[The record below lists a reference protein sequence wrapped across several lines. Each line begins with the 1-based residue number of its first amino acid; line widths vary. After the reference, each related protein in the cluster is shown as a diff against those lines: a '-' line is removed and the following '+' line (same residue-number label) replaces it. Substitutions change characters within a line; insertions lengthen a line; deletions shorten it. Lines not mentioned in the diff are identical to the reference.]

1 MQWNPNPKVVGASV
15 IGFALVAGAYTISN
29 LGKPSVMEQ
38 QQATMSAATPAARVA
53 IAVTDN
59 DANGIEDWRDE
70 FVTAK
75 PIILNQASSTYNL
88 PESLTGQMS
97 LNLIQNIVD
106 AKSYGAFGHTQEDI
120 ISDTVDGLIKKVDD
134 GRLYDT
140 PDISIITDWTDQD
153 VRNYA
158 NTVAAT
164 IIRYNNPDLAGELE
178 IMNDVVRNQ
187 NTARLPELQAIADIY
202 KHYLED
208 TLKIPVPAIF
218 TKEHLDLIN
227 TYQAINTDI
236 AAMAQVVDDPVVTL
250 LRLKRYQDDAT
261 GFALSLQNMYFAFE
275 PFYTLFTVEDPAVL
289 FVVFSPDYKI

>member
-1 MQWNPNPKVVGASV
+1 MQWNLNPKVVGASV

-29 LGKPSVMEQ
+29 LGKPSVLEQ
-38 QQATMSAATPAARVA
+38 QQAATPADEPAARVA
-53 IAVTDN
+53 IAVTDS

-75 PIILNQASSTYNL
+75 PIVLNQASSTYTL
-88 PESLTGQMS
+88 PDSLTGQMS

-106 AKSYGAFGHTQEDI
+106 AKSYGAFGHSQEEI
-120 ISDTVDGLIKKVDD
+120 ISDTVDVLVKKVDT

-140 PDISIITDWTDQD
+140 PDITIMTDWNDQD
-153 VRNYA
+153 IRNYA

-164 IIRYNNPDLAGELE
+164 IMRYNNADLEGELD
-178 IMNDVVRNQ
+178 ILSDIVKNQ
-187 NTARLPELQAIADIY
+187 DTARLPELRSIADIY

-227 TYQAINTDI
+227 TYQAIHTDI
-236 AAMAQVVDDPVVTL
+236 EAMALVMDDPVVTL
-250 LRLKRYQDDAT
+250 LRLKRYQDDAA
-261 GFALSLQNMYFAFE
+261 GFAHALQNMYFALE
-275 PFYTLFTVEDPAVL
+275 PYTNLFTVEDPAVL